1 VAVNVEG
8 ALPGA
13 RRTVGRRSRQ
23 NRTAW
28 LLISPAMAVLL
39 ALTLAPAAYLV
50 YSSLF
55 DFTLL
60 GETPRRFVGLSN
72 YGDVFKDATIR
83 HDFLVTLLFVGLAV
97 SIEMVVGLLLA
108 IPLAR
113 RTASNAIAS
122 TLLLLPFAMTPAV
135 SAIIWRQLF
144 DPNFGWIDF
153 YLGKLGLM
161 HQPVEWLSHPT
172 TAWIALIWV
181 DVWQWTPFVALV
193 LIAGL
198 QGVPEEPRQAAAVD
212 GATRFQQLRYIT
224 LPLLKP
230 FIAIALL
237 LRLVEAFKTFATVK
251 ILTGG
256 GPGRTTELINLKIYR
271 VALEDFSIGAAAALG
286 IVFLL
291 LLVAIT
297 SQVLRVVTRD
307 TDLLEAR

>member
-8 ALPGA
+8 ALLGA
-13 RRTVGRRSRQ
+13 RRTVRRRSRQ
-23 NRTAW
+23 SRIAW
-28 LLISPAMAVLL
+28 LLTAPALAILL
-39 ALTLAPAAYLV
+39 ALTLAPAAYLI
-50 YSSLF
+50 YSSFF

-60 GETPRRFVGLSN
+60 GETPRRYVGLSN
-72 YGDVFKDATIR
+72 YGDVFSDVTIR

-113 RTASNAIAS
+113 RTASNAVAS

-135 SAIIWRQLF
+135 SAIIWRQLL

-161 HQPVEWLSHPT
+161 GQPVEWLSHPT

-212 GATRFQQLRYIT
+212 GATRWQQLRYIT

-256 GPGRTTELINLKIYR
+256 GPGRTTELVNLTIYR

-286 IVFLL
+286 VVFLI

-297 SQVLRVVTRD
+297 SQVLRAVTRD

>member
-1 VAVNVEG
+1 MAP
-8 ALPGA
+8 ALA
-13 RRTVGRRSRQ
+13 
-23 NRTAW
+23 
-28 LLISPAMAVLL
+28 ILL
-39 ALTLAPAAYLV
+39 ALTLAPAAYLI
-50 YSSLF
+50 YSSFF

-60 GETPRRFVGLSN
+60 GETPRRYVGLAN
-72 YGDVFKDATIR
+72 YGDVFSDVTIR

-113 RTASNAIAS
+113 RTASNAVAS

-135 SAIIWRQLF
+135 SAIIWRQLL

-161 HQPVEWLSHPT
+161 GQPVEWLSHPT

-212 GATRFQQLRYIT
+212 GATRWQQLRYIT

-256 GPGRTTELINLKIYR
+256 GPGRTTELVNLTIYR

-286 IVFLL
+286 VVFLI

-297 SQVLRVVTRD
+297 SQVLRAVTRD
-307 TDLLEAR
+307 TDVLEAR

>member
-1 VAVNVEG
+1 VAVNVQG
-8 ALPGA
+8 ALLGA
-13 RRTVGRRSRQ
+13 RRAVGRRSKQ
-23 NRTAW
+23 TTTAW
-28 LLISPAMAVLL
+28 LLMAPALAVLL
-39 ALTLAPAAYLV
+39 ALTLAPAAYLI
-50 YSSLF
+50 YSSVF

-72 YGDVFKDATIR
+72 YRDVFTDATIR

-97 SIEMVVGLLLA
+97 SIEMVIGLLLA

-113 RTASNAIAS
+113 RTASNAVAS

-161 HQPVEWLSHPT
+161 AQPVEWLSHPT

-212 GATRFQQLRYIT
+212 GATRWQQLRYIT

-256 GPGRTTELINLKIYR
+256 GPGRTTELINLTIYR

-286 IVFLL
+286 VVFLI

-297 SQVLRVVTRD
+297 SQVLRAVTRD